1 MATDTPRFGAGRA
14 DEPYPPETATRP
26 MSSGQNQA
34 GDSSIA
40 GLLQEIVGDVQGI
53 IRSEVRLAK
62 AEVKEDATSMGK
74 AAGMLVA
81 GAVLGIY
88 ALGILLLCVI
98 YALNGPLPDW
108 VAALIVG
115 LVVAAAAGILAKI
128 GLDRVKSVNPAP
140 DKTID
145 SVKEDIQWVK
155 QQTR

>member
-1 MATDTPRFGAGRA
+1 
-14 DEPYPPETATRP
+14 
-26 MSSGQNQA
+26 MSSGQDEA
-34 GDSSIA
+34 GGSSIA

-88 ALGILLLCVI
+88 ALGILLLCII

>member
-1 MATDTPRFGAGRA
+1 MAADSPRFGAGRPDGPQA
-14 DEPYPPETATRP
+14 DRPP
-26 MSSGQNQA
+26 A
-34 GDSSIA
+34 GSPPHVEGSVA
-40 GLLQEIVGDVQGI
+40 GLLQEIVGNIQEI

-62 AEVKEDATSMGK
+62 VEVKEDATSMGK
-74 AAGMLVA
+74 AAGMLVT

-88 ALGILLLCVI
+88 ALGILLLFLV

-108 VAALIVG
+108 AAALVVGLIVAAVAG
-115 LVVAAAAGILAKI
+115 VLVKI
-128 GLDRVKSVNPAP
+128 GLDRIKSVNPAP

>member
-1 MATDTPRFGAGRA
+1 MAADTPKFGAGRA
-14 DEPYPPETATRP
+14 EEPIAVRPTSGTDEH
-26 MSSGQNQA
+26 SG
-34 GDSSIA
+34 GTVA
-40 GLLQEIVGDVQGI
+40 GLLQEIVGNIQGI

-62 AEVKEDATSMGK
+62 AEVTEDASTMGK

-88 ALGILLLCVI
+88 ALGILLLFVI
-98 YALNGPLPDW
+98 YALEGPVPDW
-108 VAALIVG
+108 AAALIVG
-115 LVVAAAAGILAKI
+115 LVVAAVAGILVKI